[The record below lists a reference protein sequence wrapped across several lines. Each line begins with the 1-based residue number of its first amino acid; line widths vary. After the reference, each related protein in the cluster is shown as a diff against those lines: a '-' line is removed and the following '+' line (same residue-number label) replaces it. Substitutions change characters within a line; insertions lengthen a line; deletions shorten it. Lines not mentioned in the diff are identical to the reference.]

1 MGQTRFE
8 EIKRW
13 FHLSPPQTL
22 ARRRFFNKLEPLS
35 SHLQERFQNYV
46 VPATQISIDEMMVRF
61 TGRSHHTLRMPNK
74 PIPEGYKIYALC
86 EHGYTYAWAYYSRI
100 DSFLGFD
107 KRFPGPH
114 PDGPNQPLELTPTSR
129 MFFWLCMTLPWKWR
143 RFEVFCD
150 NYFSNVP
157 LFRALLMYGITC
169 CGTVRPNSSGYP
181 KALKQVEKK
190 KNNLEWGTMAG
201 EIVNGVLATIWQDK
215 TLVRFLTT
223 AYDMSAHLANFVE
236 VWRRRPRLSKGDNAY
251 RQFIESVWGDN
262 ARQLQSQPKAAVDYN
277 LYMGGV
283 DMADQR

>member
-1 MGQTRFE
+1 
-8 EIKRW
+8 
-13 FHLSPPQTL
+13 
-22 ARRRFFNKLEPLS
+22 
-35 SHLQERFQNYV
+35 
-46 VPATQISIDEMMVRF
+46 
-61 TGRSHHTLRMPNK
+61 
-74 PIPEGYKIYALC
+74 
-86 EHGYTYAWAYYSRI
+86 
-100 DSFLGFD
+100 
-107 KRFPGPH
+107 
-114 PDGPNQPLELTPTSR
+114 